1 MRKAL
6 LILLAVMMVLVT
18 TSCTKDA
25 EDEGSTASTTAAV
38 SNVDYSKENWWDDA
52 EWTEDFHLTFATT
65 ANPGSG
71 SGIATAKAIELIKE
85 RSDGHL
91 VIEQVFNGALGNES
105 STFAQCMEG
114 SVDMTGASVGTVSMY
129 VPHLEVFTLPFLID
143 SYEHEWAVMQS
154 DEWKAIRQRTSDELE
169 GVTIVSMT
177 EFGMRG
183 FGTVDK
189 PITKLED
196 IKGMKIRTAGNPTI
210 DHALQLV
217 GANPVSV
224 AYTDTYTALQN
235 KVVDGEEIN
244 ATSISM
250 QKHYEIVKYFTEIGF
265 YPYLSFALISNATL
279 DRMPEHYGRLI
290 MDTFAETDEY
300 YMTEVIYDWDSSCT
314 EDCLANG
321 MEFVTVEDRD
331 AWVEAMAPLYEETAA
346 QDPMYA
352 AFIDKALELRN
363 NSTEAQ

>member
-1 MRKAL
+1 MSKAL
-6 LILLAVMMVLVT
+6 SVLLAVILVLGFT
-18 TSCTKDA
+18 TSCTKEEEKSSA
-25 EDEGSTASTTAAV
+25 TAAATV
-38 SNVDYSKENWWDDA
+38 SNVDYSKENWWEDA
-52 EWTEDFHLTFATT
+52 EWNEDFHLTFATT

-71 SGIATAKAIELIKE
+71 SGIATERAIELIKE

-91 VIEQVFNGALGNES
+91 VIEQVFNGALGTEA
-105 STFAQCMEG
+105 STFAQAMEG

-129 VPHLEVFTLPFLID
+129 VPHLEVFTLPFLIE

-189 PITKLED
+189 PITKIGD

-250 QKHYEIVKYFTEIGF
+250 QKHYEIVKYFTELSF

-300 YMTEVIYDWDSSCT
+300 YMTEVVYDWDSSCT

-321 MEFVTVEDRD
+321 MEFVEVEDRE
-331 AWVEAMAPLYEETAA
+331 AWVEAMTPLYDEKRAE
-346 QDPMYA
+346 DPMYA

-363 NSTEAQ
+363 ATEAQ